1 MERVTGS
8 KGLVMA
14 AMVSLIIHGGILLTY
29 AFVFK
34 SSGTLTDYEPLKVA
48 LIMPSDLEKPVVPLT
63 SSKKEKASFSK
74 EDQRAVWVPADLIK
88 EKTEVTPQA
97 VTPAAKAGGEAAA
110 APVPQAKDPE
120 VRTVAA
126 AAPKEQN
133 LRHGP
138 ETEAPPAVS
147 GVSAYLSSKGAS
159 TGRTAGN
166 ETISAGAPKVGVSGG
181 ETSLSG
187 YAQLTTSMGTALTLA
202 APRYN
207 ENSLPA
213 YPIPARRW
221 GYAGVVLLA
230 VEVLADGRVGR
241 LEMKKTSGY
250 DLLDKSAQETV
261 KGWKFSPG
269 KRMGTPVTMWV
280 EVPVRFELN

>member
-14 AMVSLIIHGGILLTY
+14 ALVSLIIHGGILLTY

-34 SSGTLTDYEPLKVA
+34 SSEALTDYEPLKVA
-48 LIMPSDLEKPVVPLT
+48 LIMPSELEKPVVPLT
-63 SSKKEKASFSK
+63 SSKKEKARFSK
-74 EDQRAVWVPADLIK
+74 EDQRDIRVPADPIK

-97 VTPAAKAGGEAAA
+97 VTSAAKAEGEAAA
-110 APVPQAKDPE
+110 PPVPQAKDPK
-120 VRTVAA
+120 VGAAAA

-133 LRHGP
+133 LRSSP
-138 ETEAPPAVS
+138 ETEATPAAS
-147 GVSAYLSSKGAS
+147 GVSAYLPSTGAS

-166 ETISAGAPKVGVSGG
+166 GTISAGAPKVNLSGS

-187 YAQLTTSMGTALTLA
+187 YAQLTTSKGTALTLA

-213 YPIPARRW
+213 YPIPARRR

-250 DLLDKSAQETV
+250 ELLDKSAQETV

-269 KRMGTPVTMWV
+269 KKMGTPVTMWV